1 MNNRQLATFGGGCF
15 WCVEAVIQRLK
26 GVEKVVSG
34 YSGGITKNPTY
45 RDVCNGDTGNAEV
58 IQVTFDA
65 NEITYDELL
74 AIFMTSHDPTTLNR
88 QGADYGTQYRSV
100 IYYHD
105 NNQKAIAQEV
115 LAIINPSFD
124 NKIVTEL
131 SPLGVFYPA
140 ENYHQNYY
148 NQNINAGY
156 CNAVITP
163 KVGKLKKLFANRLKE
178 NV

>member
-26 GVEKVVSG
+26 DVEKVVSG

-45 RDVCNGDTGNAEV
+45 RDVCNGDTGHAEV